1 MKDPG
6 YGVEYGGASM
16 RTVRLPAGHTN
27 TLERDIA
34 VRLGTRIALNRIND
48 VGLDPAMRKKI
59 DKLWQINTQLSL

>member
-1 MKDPG
+1 
-6 YGVEYGGASM
+6 M